1 MLLLLSLGDM
11 MDQRRLINILLLP
24 SAGAR
29 VP

>member
-11 MDQRRLINILLLP
+11 MDQRRLINILLRA
-24 SAGAR
+24 SAGAL